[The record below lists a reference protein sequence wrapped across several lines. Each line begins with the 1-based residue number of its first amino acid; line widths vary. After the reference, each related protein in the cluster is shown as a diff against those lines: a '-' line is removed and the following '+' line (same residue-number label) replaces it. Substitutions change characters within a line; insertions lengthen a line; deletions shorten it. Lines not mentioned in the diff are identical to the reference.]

1 MNKYNTL
8 EKILIYSGIL
18 IFMTFILLPFVEM
31 FYASLRP
38 LDHLFRSP
46 YQFYSDDL
54 SFWAYREMWNTVPML
69 GRYIFNSF
77 FLASSVAIITLIF
90 VIPAAYSYARFKF
103 PAKNTSLYILLAI
116 NMFSGAV
123 LLIPLYKVLRT
134 FGLLNS
140 YQAMI
145 VPGVAFLIPTSIWL
159 LKSYFEKI
167 PIDLEEAAFVDGASR
182 VQILRHIIAPLSTPG
197 LVVVGIYAFIG
208 AYAQQFLF
216 AITFNQKKEYMPIPS
231 GLYEFIGYQ
240 SVKWNE
246 MMAASLVGIAPVLL
260 VFIFFVFLDLNHEIK
275 SLLITTAKYAWDVD
289 STLLD
294 FNRH

>member
-1 MNKYNTL
+1 VDKYNL
-8 EKILIYSGIL
+8 FEKVLLYSGIL
-18 IFMTFILLPFVEM
+18 LFMTFILLPFVEM

-46 YQFYSDDL
+46 YQFFSDDL
-54 SFWAYREMWNTVPML
+54 SFWAYGEMWNTVPML

-77 FLASSVAIITLIF
+77 YLASCVTIITILF
-90 VIPAAYSYARFKF
+90 VIPAAYSYARFNF
-103 PAKNTSLYILLAI
+103 PGKNSSLYLLLAI
-116 NMFSGAV
+116 NMFSCAV
-123 LLIPLYKVLRT
+123 LLIPLYKLLRT
-134 FGLLNS
+134 LGLLNS

-182 VQILRHIIAPLSTPG
+182 LQILRHIITPLSTPG
-197 LVVVGIYAFIG
+197 LVVVSLYIFIG

-216 AITFNQKKEYMPIPS
+216 AITFNSKKEYMPIPA

-240 SVKWNE
+240 TIKWNE
-246 MMAASLVGIAPVLL
+246 MMAASLVGIAPVLII
-260 VFIFFVFLDLNHEIK
+260 FIFLQKYLVEGL
-275 SLLITTAKYAWDVD
+275 TAGAVK
-289 STLLD
+289 
-294 FNRH
+294 N

>member
-1 MNKYNTL
+1 MNKYNTF

-18 IFMTFILLPFVEM
+18 VFMTFILLPFVEM

-77 FLASSVAIITLIF
+77 FLATSVAVITLIF

-103 PAKNTSLYILLAI
+103 PAKNTSLYVLLAI

-260 VFIFFVFLDLNHEIK
+260 VFIFLQKYIVEGL
-275 SLLITTAKYAWDVD
+275 TAGAVK
-289 STLLD
+289 
-294 FNRH
+294 N

>member
-1 MNKYNTL
+1 MDKFTFVQKL
-8 EKILIYSGIL
+8 LMYSAIFV
-18 IFMTFILLPFVEM
+18 FMTFILLPFVEM

-77 FLASSVAIITLIF
+77 FLASSVAILTLLF
-90 VIPAAYSYARFKF
+90 VIPAAYSYARFNF
-103 PAKNTSLYILLAI
+103 PFKNSSLYILLAI

-167 PIDLEEAAFVDGASR
+167 PVDLEEAAFVDGASR

-216 AITFNQKKEYMPIPS
+216 AITFNQKKEFMPIPS

-240 SVKWNE
+240 SVEWNE
-246 MMAASLVGIAPVLL
+246 MMAASLVGIAPVLIL
-260 VFIFFVFLDLNHEIK
+260 FIFLQKYIVEGL
-275 SLLITTAKYAWDVD
+275 TAGAVK
-289 STLLD
+289 
-294 FNRH
+294 N

>member
-1 MNKYNTL
+1 MDKYNFF
-8 EKILIYSGIL
+8 EKILLYSGIF

-46 YQFYSDDL
+46 YQFFSDDL
-54 SFWAYREMWNTVPML
+54 SFWAYGEMWNTVPML

-77 FLASSVAIITLIF
+77 YLASCVTIITILF
-90 VIPAAYSYARFKF
+90 VIPAAYSYARFNF
-103 PAKNTSLYILLAI
+103 PGKNSSLYLLLAI

-123 LLIPLYKVLRT
+123 LLIPLYKLLRT
-134 FGLLNS
+134 LGLLNS

-182 VQILRHIIAPLSTPG
+182 IQILRHIITPLSTPG
-197 LVVVGIYAFIG
+197 LVVVSLYIFIG

-216 AITFNQKKEYMPIPS
+216 AITFNSKKEFMPIPA
-231 GLYEFIGYQ
+231 GLYEFVGYQ
-240 SVKWNE
+240 TIKWNE
-246 MMAASLVGIAPVLL
+246 MMAASLVGIAPVLII
-260 VFIFFVFLDLNHEIK
+260 FIFLQKYLVEGL
-275 SLLITTAKYAWDVD
+275 TAGAVK
-289 STLLD
+289 
-294 FNRH
+294 N

>member
-103 PAKNTSLYILLAI
+103 PAKNASLYILLAI

-260 VFIFFVFLDLNHEIK
+260 VFIFLQKYIVEGL
-275 SLLITTAKYAWDVD
+275 TAGAVK
-289 STLLD
+289 
-294 FNRH
+294 N

>member
-1 MNKYNTL
+1 MNKYNPF
-8 EKILIYSGIL
+8 EKILIYFGIFV
-18 IFMTFILLPFVEM
+18 FMTFILLPFIEM

-54 SFWAYREMWNTVPML
+54 SFWAYQEMWNTVPML

-77 FLASSVAIITLIF
+77 FLASCVAILTLIF
-90 VIPAAYSYARFKF
+90 VIPAAYAYARFKF
-103 PAKNTSLYILLAI
+103 PAKNTSLYVLLAI

-123 LLIPLYKVLRT
+123 ILIPLYKLLRT
-134 FGLLNS
+134 LGLLNS
-140 YQAMI
+140 YQSMI
-145 VPGVAFLIPTSIWL
+145 IPGVAFLIPTAIWL

-208 AYAQQFLF
+208 SYAQQFLF

-231 GLYEFIGYQ
+231 GLYEFIGYTT
-240 SVKWNE
+240 VKWNE
-246 MMAASLVGIAPVLL
+246 MMAASLVGIAPVLI
-260 VFIFFVFLDLNHEIK
+260 IFLFLQ
-275 SLLITTAKYAWDVD
+275 KYIVAGLTSGSVK
-289 STLLD
+289 
-294 FNRH
+294 N

>member
-1 MNKYNTL
+1 MDKYNL
-8 EKILIYSGIL
+8 FEKILLYSGIL
-18 IFMTFILLPFVEM
+18 LFMTFILLPFVEM

-46 YQFYSDDL
+46 YQFFSDDL
-54 SFWAYREMWNTVPML
+54 SFWAYGEMWNTVPML

-77 FLASSVAIITLIF
+77 YLASCVTIITILF
-90 VIPAAYSYARFKF
+90 VIPAAYSYARFNF
-103 PAKNTSLYILLAI
+103 PGKNSSLYLLLAI

-123 LLIPLYKVLRT
+123 LLIPLYKLLRT
-134 FGLLNS
+134 LGLLNS

-182 VQILRHIIAPLSTPG
+182 LQILRHIITPLSTPG
-197 LVVVGIYAFIG
+197 LVVVSLYIFIG

-216 AITFNQKKEYMPIPS
+216 AISFNSKKEYMPIPA

-240 SVKWNE
+240 TIKWNE
-246 MMAASLVGIAPVLL
+246 MMAASLVGIAPVLII
-260 VFIFFVFLDLNHEIK
+260 FIFLQKYLVEGL
-275 SLLITTAKYAWDVD
+275 TAGAVK
-289 STLLD
+289 
-294 FNRH
+294 N

>member
-1 MNKYNTL
+1 MDRYTFL
-8 EKILIYSGIL
+8 EKFFIYSAIF

-77 FLASSVAIITLIF
+77 FLASSVAILTLLF
-90 VIPAAYSYARFKF
+90 VIPAAYSYARFNF
-103 PAKNTSLYILLAI
+103 PFKNSSLYILLAI

-167 PIDLEEAAFVDGASR
+167 PVDLEEAAFVDGASR

-246 MMAASLVGIAPVLL
+246 MMAASLVGIAPVLIL
-260 VFIFFVFLDLNHEIK
+260 FIFLQKYIVEGL
-275 SLLITTAKYAWDVD
+275 TAGAVK
-289 STLLD
+289 
-294 FNRH
+294 N

>member
-1 MNKYNTL
+1 MDKYNFFFFL
-8 EKILIYSGIL
+8 LLYSGIF

-46 YQFYSDDL
+46 YQFFSDDL
-54 SFWAYREMWNTVPML
+54 SFWAYGEMWNTVPML

-77 FLASSVAIITLIF
+77 YLASCVTIITILF
-90 VIPAAYSYARFKF
+90 VIPAAYSYARFNF
-103 PAKNTSLYILLAI
+103 PGKNSSLYLLLAI

-123 LLIPLYKVLRT
+123 LLIPLYKLLRT
-134 FGLLNS
+134 LGLLNS

-182 VQILRHIIAPLSTPG
+182 IQILRHIITPLSTPG
-197 LVVVGIYAFIG
+197 LVVVSLYIFIG

-216 AITFNQKKEYMPIPS
+216 AITFNSKKEYMPIPA

-240 SVKWNE
+240 TVKWNE
-246 MMAASLVGIAPVLL
+246 MMAASLVGIAPVLII
-260 VFIFFVFLDLNHEIK
+260 FIFLQKYLVEGL
-275 SLLITTAKYAWDVD
+275 TAGAVK
-289 STLLD
+289 
-294 FNRH
+294 N

>member
-1 MNKYNTL
+1 MDKYNL
-8 EKILIYSGIL
+8 FEKVLLYSGIL

-38 LDHLFRSP
+38 LEHLFRSP
-46 YQFYSDDL
+46 YQFFSDDL
-54 SFWAYREMWNTVPML
+54 SFWAYGEMWNTVPML

-77 FLASSVAIITLIF
+77 FLATCVTVITILF

-103 PAKNTSLYILLAI
+103 PGKNSTLYLLLAI

-123 LLIPLYKVLRT
+123 LLIPLYKLLRT
-134 FGLLNS
+134 LGLLNS

-182 VQILRHIIAPLSTPG
+182 MQILRHIITPLSTPR
-197 LVVVGIYAFIG
+197 LVVVSLYIFIG

-216 AITFNQKKEYMPIPS
+216 AITFNSKKEYMPIPA

-240 SVKWNE
+240 TVKWNE
-246 MMAASLVGIAPVLL
+246 MMAASLVGIAPVLII
-260 VFIFFVFLDLNHEIK
+260 FIFLQKYLVEGL
-275 SLLITTAKYAWDVD
+275 TAGAVK
-289 STLLD
+289 
-294 FNRH
+294 N

>member
-1 MNKYNTL
+1 MQELIRKFLMNKYNPF

-18 IFMTFILLPFVEM
+18 VFMTFILLPFVEM

-54 SFWAYREMWNTVPML
+54 SFWAYREMWNTVPLL

-77 FLASSVAIITLIF
+77 FLASCVAIITLIF

-103 PAKNTSLYILLAI
+103 PAKNTSLYVLLAI

-260 VFIFFVFLDLNHEIK
+260 VFIFLQKYIVEGL
-275 SLLITTAKYAWDVD
+275 TAGAVK
-289 STLLD
+289 
-294 FNRH
+294 N

>member
-1 MNKYNTL
+1 MDKYTFL
-8 EKILIYSGIL
+8 EKFFIYSAIF

-54 SFWAYREMWNTVPML
+54 SFWAYSEMWNTVPML

-103 PAKNTSLYILLAI
+103 PAKNTSLYVLLAI

-260 VFIFFVFLDLNHEIK
+260 VFIFLQKYIVEGL
-275 SLLITTAKYAWDVD
+275 TAGAVK
-289 STLLD
+289 
-294 FNRH
+294 N

>member
-1 MNKYNTL
+1 M
-8 EKILIYSGIL
+8 
-18 IFMTFILLPFVEM
+18 LLPFVEM

-54 SFWAYREMWNTVPML
+54 SFWAYKEMWKTVPML

-77 FLASSVAIITLIF
+77 FLASCVTIITLLF
-90 VIPAAYSYARFKF
+90 VIPAAYSYARFNF
-103 PAKNTSLYILLAI
+103 PGKNLSLYLFLAV
-116 NMFSGAV
+116 NMFAGAV

-134 FGLLNS
+134 LGLLNS

-167 PIDLEEAAFVDGASR
+167 PIELEEAAFVDGASR
-182 VQILRHIIAPLSTPG
+182 MQILIHIITPLSTPG
-197 LVVVGIYAFIG
+197 LVVVGTYAFIG

-216 AITFNQKKEYMPIPS
+216 AISFNHVKEYMPIPA

-240 SVKWNE
+240 TIKWNE
-246 MMAASLVGIAPVLL
+246 MMAASLVGILPVL
-260 VFIFFVFLDLNHEIK
+260 FVFLFLQKYIVEG
-275 SLLITTAKYAWDVD
+275 LTAGAVK
-289 STLLD
+289 
-294 FNRH
+294 N

>member
-1 MNKYNTL
+1 MNKYNTF

-18 IFMTFILLPFVEM
+18 VFMTFILLPFVEM

-77 FLASSVAIITLIF
+77 FLATSVAVITLTF

-103 PAKNTSLYILLAI
+103 PAKNTSLYVLLAI

-260 VFIFFVFLDLNHEIK
+260 VFIFLQKYIVEGL
-275 SLLITTAKYAWDVD
+275 TAGAVK
-289 STLLD
+289 
-294 FNRH
+294 N

>member
-1 MNKYNTL
+1 MDRYNFL
-8 EKILIYSGIL
+8 EKFFIYSAIF

-77 FLASSVAIITLIF
+77 FLASSVAILTLLF
-90 VIPAAYSYARFKF
+90 VIPAAYSYARFNF
-103 PAKNTSLYILLAI
+103 PFKNSSLYILLAI

-167 PIDLEEAAFVDGASR
+167 PVDLEEAAFVDGASR

-246 MMAASLVGIAPVLL
+246 MMAASLVGIAPVLIL
-260 VFIFFVFLDLNHEIK
+260 FIFLQKYIVEGL
-275 SLLITTAKYAWDVD
+275 TAGAVK
-289 STLLD
+289 
-294 FNRH
+294 N

>member
-1 MNKYNTL
+1 MDKYNL
-8 EKILIYSGIL
+8 FEKILIYSGIL
-18 IFMTFILLPFVEM
+18 VFMTFILLPFVEM

-54 SFWAYREMWNTVPML
+54 SFWAYQEMWNTVPML

-77 FLASSVAIITLIF
+77 FLASCVAILTLIF
-90 VIPAAYSYARFKF
+90 VIPAAYAYARFKF
-103 PAKNTSLYILLAI
+103 PAKNTSLYLLLAI

-123 LLIPLYKVLRT
+123 ILIPLYKLLRT
-134 FGLLNS
+134 LGLLNS
-140 YQAMI
+140 YQSMI
-145 VPGVAFLIPTSIWL
+145 IPGVAFLIPTSIWL

-216 AITFNQKKEYMPIPS
+216 AITFNQKKEYMPIPT

-246 MMAASLVGIAPVLL
+246 MMAAALVGMLPVLL
-260 VFIFFVFLDLNHEIK
+260 LFIFLQKYIVEGL
-275 SLLITTAKYAWDVD
+275 TAGAVK
-289 STLLD
+289 
-294 FNRH
+294 N

>member
-1 MNKYNTL
+1 MNKYNFF
-8 EKILIYSGIL
+8 EKVFIYFGIF
-18 IFMTFILLPFVEM
+18 IFLTFMLLPFVEM

-54 SFWAYREMWNTVPML
+54 SFWAYKEMWKTVPML

-77 FLASSVAIITLIF
+77 FLASCVTIITLLF
-90 VIPAAYSYARFKF
+90 VIPAAYSYARFNF
-103 PAKNTSLYILLAI
+103 PGKNLSLYLFLAV
-116 NMFSGAV
+116 NMFAGAV

-134 FGLLNS
+134 LGLLNS

-167 PIDLEEAAFVDGASR
+167 RIELEEAAFVDGASR
-182 VQILRHIIAPLSTPG
+182 MQILIHIITPLSTPG
-197 LVVVGIYAFIG
+197 LVVVGTYAFIG

-216 AITFNQKKEYMPIPS
+216 AISFNHVKEYMPIPA

-240 SVKWNE
+240 TIKWNE
-246 MMAASLVGIAPVLL
+246 MMAASLVGILPVL
-260 VFIFFVFLDLNHEIK
+260 FVFLFLQKYIVEG
-275 SLLITTAKYAWDVD
+275 LTAGAVK
-289 STLLD
+289 
-294 FNRH
+294 N

>member
-1 MNKYNTL
+1 MNKYNPF

-18 IFMTFILLPFVEM
+18 VFMTFILLPFVEM

-77 FLASSVAIITLIF
+77 FLATSVAVITLIF

-103 PAKNTSLYILLAI
+103 PAKNTSLYVLLAI

-260 VFIFFVFLDLNHEIK
+260 VFIFLQKYIVEGL
-275 SLLITTAKYAWDVD
+275 TAGAVK
-289 STLLD
+289 
-294 FNRH
+294 N

>member
-1 MNKYNTL
+1 MDKFTSVQ
-8 EKILIYSGIL
+8 KIFLYSAIL

-77 FLASSVAIITLIF
+77 FLASSVAILTLLF
-90 VIPAAYSYARFKF
+90 VIPAAYSYARFTF
-103 PAKNTSLYILLAI
+103 PFKNSSLYILLAI

-145 VPGVAFLIPTSIWL
+145 VPGVAFLIPTAIWL

-167 PIDLEEAAFVDGASR
+167 PVDLEEAAFVDGASR

-197 LVVVGIYAFIG
+197 LVVVGIYSFIG

-216 AITFNQKKEYMPIPS
+216 AITFNQKKEFMPIVR
-231 GLYEFIGYQ
+231 I
-240 SVKWNE
+240 
-246 MMAASLVGIAPVLL
+246 I
-260 VFIFFVFLDLNHEIK
+260 
-275 SLLITTAKYAWDVD
+275 
-289 STLLD
+289 
-294 FNRH
+294 

>member
-1 MNKYNTL
+1 VDKYNL
-8 EKILIYSGIL
+8 FEKILLYSGIL
-18 IFMTFILLPFVEM
+18 LFMTFILLPFVEM

-46 YQFYSDDL
+46 YQFFSDDL
-54 SFWAYREMWNTVPML
+54 SFWAYGEMWNTVPML

-77 FLASSVAIITLIF
+77 YLASCVTIITILF
-90 VIPAAYSYARFKF
+90 VIPAAYSYARFNF
-103 PAKNTSLYILLAI
+103 PGKNSSLYLLLAI

-123 LLIPLYKVLRT
+123 LLIPLYKLLRT
-134 FGLLNS
+134 LGLLNS

-182 VQILRHIIAPLSTPG
+182 IQILRHIITPLSTPG
-197 LVVVGIYAFIG
+197 LVVVSLYIFIG

-216 AITFNQKKEYMPIPS
+216 AITFNSKKEYMPIPA

-240 SVKWNE
+240 TIKWNE
-246 MMAASLVGIAPVLL
+246 MMAASLVGIAPVLII
-260 VFIFFVFLDLNHEIK
+260 FIFLQKYLVEGL
-275 SLLITTAKYAWDVD
+275 TAGAVK
-289 STLLD
+289 
-294 FNRH
+294 N

>member
-1 MNKYNTL
+1 MDKYSTI
-8 EKILIYSGIL
+8 EKIFIYSAIL
-18 IFMTFILLPFVEM
+18 VFMTFILLPFVEM

-46 YQFYSDDL
+46 YQFFSDDL

-69 GRYIFNSF
+69 PRYIFNSF
-77 FLASSVAIITLIF
+77 FLATTTSIITLLF
-90 VIPAAYSYARFKF
+90 VIPAAYSYARFTF
-103 PAKNTSLYILLAI
+103 PFKNSSLYILLAI

-134 FGLLNS
+134 FGLLNT

-145 VPGVAFLIPTSIWL
+145 VPGVAFLIPTAIWL

-167 PIDLEEAAFVDGASR
+167 PVDLEEAAFVDGASR

-216 AITFNQKKEYMPIPS
+216 AITFNQKKEFMPIPS

-246 MMAASLVGIAPVLL
+246 MMAASLVGIAPVLIL
-260 VFIFFVFLDLNHEIK
+260 FIFLQKYIVEGL
-275 SLLITTAKYAWDVD
+275 TAGAVK
-289 STLLD
+289 
-294 FNRH
+294 N